1 MPSKVF
7 ADLHIHSIASDGT
20 FTPTEVVARAVE
32 LGLHAIALT
41 DHDTVAG
48 LAEAMA
54 AAEEAGLDFVPGIE
68 MGSDVGDR
76 DIHILGYYV
85 DYQSPDFLSYLEDL
99 KKKRLTRAADMCER
113 LTAAGMPLT
122 LDEALRQ
129 TTNGLLTRAHIAR
142 AVVAAGYA
150 RNIGEVFELHLGN
163 GKPCFVPKYNFT
175 AGDVIAAIKAAGGI
189 PVLAHPQ
196 LSRADEKIPELV
208 EQGLMGLEGHCLDHK
223 RHDVEHY
230 IELADKYGLIVTGG
244 SDCHGPRTPGRFTMG
259 SCGVDEPRL
268 RLLKQ
273 AAGRPA

>member
-7 ADLHIHSIASDGT
+7 ADLHIHSLASDGT
-20 FTPTEVVARAVE
+20 FTPTEVVNRAGE
-32 LGLHAIALT
+32 LGIHALALT

-48 LAEAMA
+48 VAEAAEA
-54 AAEEAGLDFVPGIE
+54 ARSAGLDFIPGIE

-76 DIHILGYYV
+76 DIHILGYFV
-85 DYQSPDFLSYLEDL
+85 DYEAAAFLNYLTDL
-99 KKKRLTRAADMCER
+99 KDKRLTRAAEMCER

-122 LDEALRQ
+122 LDDALRQ
-129 TTNGLLTRAHIAR
+129 TSNGLLTRAHIAR

-150 RNIGEVFELHLGN
+150 RNLGEVFELHLGN
-163 GKPCFVPKYNFT
+163 GKPCFVPKDNFT
-175 AGDVIAAIKAAGGI
+175 AGDVIEAIKTAGGV

-196 LSRADEKIPELV
+196 LSHADEKIPELV
-208 EQGLMGLEGHCLDHK
+208 EQGLMGLEGYCLDHK
-223 RHDVEHY
+223 RHDIDRY
-230 IELADKYGLIVTGG
+230 LTLADQYGLVITGG

-259 SCGVDEPRL
+259 SCGVDENRL